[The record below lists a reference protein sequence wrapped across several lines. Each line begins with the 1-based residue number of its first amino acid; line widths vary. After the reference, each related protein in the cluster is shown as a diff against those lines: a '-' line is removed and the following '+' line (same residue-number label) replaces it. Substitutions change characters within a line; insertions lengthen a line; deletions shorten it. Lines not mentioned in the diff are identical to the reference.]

1 MNSTN
6 IQEQVKEVVQKYT
19 LEISPELRYIDLTS
33 EVGELGKELLKATQ
47 YGKKEFNITDN
58 TDNTESE
65 IGDVLFS
72 TICIANSLD
81 IDIEKAL
88 NGVIKKYE
96 DRFNYKG
103 SIGLEHRI
111 NNN

>member
-1 MNSTN
+1 MKSTN
-6 IQEQVKEVVQKYT
+6 MQEQVKEMVQKYN
-19 LEISPELRYIDLTS
+19 LEINPELRYIDLTS

-47 YGKKEFNITDN
+47 YGKEEFNI

-72 TICIANSLD
+72 TICIANSLN
-81 IDIEKAL
+81 INIEQAL

-96 DRFNYKG
+96 DRFNNKG
-103 SIGLEHRI
+103 SIGSEQKI

>member
-1 MNSTN
+1 MKSIN
-6 IQEQVKEVVQKYT
+6 IQELVNEMVQKYN

-33 EVGELGKELLKATQ
+33 EVGELGKEILKATK
-47 YGKKEFNITDN
+47 YGKEEFNI

-72 TICIANSLD
+72 TICIANTLD
-81 IDIEKAL
+81 IDIEQAL

-96 DRFNYKG
+96 DRFYNKG
-103 SIGLEHRI
+103 SIGSEQK
-111 NNN
+111 

>member
-1 MNSTN
+1 MNPTN
-6 IQEQVKEVVQKYT
+6 MQKQVKEMVQKYN

-47 YGKKEFNITDN
+47 YGKEEFNT

-72 TICIANSLD
+72 TICIANSLN
-81 IDIEKAL
+81 INIEQAL
-88 NGVIKKYE
+88 NGVIKK
-96 DRFNYKG
+96 
-103 SIGLEHRI
+103 I
-111 NNN
+111 